1 MNTNLLR
8 AALGGTL
15 LLAASGVAQAAD
27 LSRGTP
33 AYTPAAPIAPIATAY
48 NWSGFYLGANLGGS
62 WVRDSASLG
71 GISANADGSTLFGGL
86 QGGYNFQ
93 TGPWVLGVETDAG
106 YGHASKTVAL
116 GALNLK
122 TETTWSGTVR
132 ARGGY
137 AFDNVLLYGTGGL
150 AWATTQST
158 LTNGGGGSVRGDKT
172 RVGWTVGGGLEY
184 GVTKNISVKGEYLYA
199 DYGRETTAF
208 RTREQMSDHMF
219 RIGVNY
225 RF

>member
-1 MNTNLLR
+1 MKTNLLR
-8 AALGGTL
+8 TVLGSTL

-27 LSRGTP
+27 IGRREPPTFTP
-33 AYTPAAPIAPIATAY
+33 VAQASPLY
-48 NWSGFYLGANLGGS
+48 NWTGLYLGANLGGD

-71 GISANADGSTLFGGL
+71 GNRAHADSATLFGGL
-86 QGGYNFQ
+86 QAGYNFQ
-93 TGPWVLGVETDAG
+93 SGPWVVGVETDAG
-106 YGHASKTVAL
+106 YGNASKTVAL

-122 TETTWSGTVR
+122 TEKTWSGTVR

-137 AFDNVLLYGTGGL
+137 AFDNLLLYGTGGL
-150 AWATTQST
+150 AWATTKST
-158 LTNGGGGSVRGDKT
+158 LTNGLGGAVSGDKT

-184 GVTKNISVKGEYLYA
+184 GVTKNVSIKGEYLYA

-208 RTREQMSDHMF
+208 RTREQLSDHLV
-219 RIGVNY
+219 RVGVNY